1 MKVYRGF
8 DGDSDPF
15 GKESII
21 WFAVDPAVAFGYANR
36 RRNPTVR
43 EYEISPK
50 RSFDAGRSEQRVK
63 VTELLSRA
71 LKQSRISK
79 DKMQAAQELFNAIR
93 EEFGTQTN
101 DAHHFWF
108 TSKHFP
114 AYLESLGF
122 DSITATED
130 GADTIGILRQFKSMI
145 K

>member
-1 MKVYRGF
+1 MKAYRGF
-8 DGDSDPF
+8 DGNSAPF

-21 WFAVDPAVAFGYANR
+21 WFAIDPVVAFGYANKR
-36 RRNPTVR
+36 SNPTVR
-43 EYEISPK
+43 EYDISPK
-50 RSFDAGRSEQRVK
+50 RSFDAGRLEQRVK

-79 DKMQAAQELFNAIR
+79 DKMHRAQELFTAIR

-101 DAHHFWF
+101 DIHHFWF

-114 AYLESLGF
+114 AYLEELGF
-122 DSITATED
+122 DSITTTED